1 MEEVCS
7 NVIREK
13 DIMSASTHIMYLADR
28 TQR

>member
-13 DIMSASTHIMYLADR
+13 DIMSTSTHIMYLADR
-28 TQR
+28 TQP